1 MIHAAFVIF
10 MSTLIALDGRWST
23 VLSVSNAIQFDCKA
37 AVAAE
42 IESTMCVCVNFG
54 AMRS

>member
-42 IESTMCVCVNFG
+42 IESTMCV
-54 AMRS
+54 R